1 VSGACCPACGRP
13 LETGPEPRFRIV
25 YQVIPIEP
33 DRPEPEPES
42 EGGPEQG
49 PDPWG
54 EACT

>member
-25 YQVIPIEP
+25 YQVVPIEP
-33 DRPEPEPES
+33 DRPEPEP
-42 EGGPEQG
+42 GDGPEQG